1 MLHVPVRKPFF
12 PENSGYLSAIVYA
25 LVVLFIVAGP
35 AGSHALV
42 SKGEDAISFSGVDI
56 EGNPLDISGMIGK
69 QVVVL
74 KFGSIYC
81 SSCVQSIASF
91 SRLQESYPTDE
102 LKVIGINLDIY
113 GTFRVKRFYKGYK
126 DLVKFPIMIDKELK
140 VSQQYGVTTLP
151 SLVIIGKD
159 GKVARVMMGY
169 QESELEQAVQFAE
182 SLLEPTVTVQLAGT
196 DAGKSDNFR
205 ILFPTNFTKTLQDTI
220 NIIGY
225 VEDPDVKVS
234 ISLNGGSRQE
244 MVAERNIFYFRTPV
258 SLGSNYIE
266 VSTTDDS
273 GSRVVKA
280 IVLFREPKMGRGFQN
295 QFPTYNFHI
304 EENESACAEC
314 HEMVPPE
321 TSTQNF
327 MAITQM
333 CLECHKELGEKSF
346 VHGPVTVGG
355 CAPCHDFGSMPARYD
370 LFSTGADLC
379 YECHEEKEKE
389 YARSYIHGPLAAGL
403 CSICHNPHGSNE
415 KYNLRLPQGQ
425 MCTTCHQ
432 QVRENTSLISQHK
445 PFGDG
450 TCAQCH
456 NPHASNN
463 PQFFLNYVG
472 DDLCF
477 NCHTDEE
484 MVDHR
489 HPVDAVPIY
498 SYPGI
503 KLNELGE
510 LICVSCHSPH
520 ASDSEYMLPGK
531 GCEVCHSY

>member
-1 MLHVPVRKPFF
+1 MLHDPVRKPFS
-12 PENSGYLSAIVYA
+12 PEKSGYLSAIVCA
-25 LVVLFIVAGP
+25 FVVLFIVAGP
-35 AGSHALV
+35 GSAHARI
-42 SKGEDAISFSGVDI
+42 SKGDDAIPLSGVDL
-56 EGNPLDISGMIGK
+56 EGNPLDISDLIGK

-140 VSQQYGVTTLP
+140 ASQQYGITTLP

-169 QESELEQAVQFAE
+169 QEADLEQAIQFAK
-182 SLLEPTVTVQLAGT
+182 SLLEPTITVQLAGT
-196 DAGKSDNFR
+196 DAGKSDKFK
-205 ILFPTNFTKTLQDTI
+205 ILFPTNFTKTLQETI

-225 VEDPDVKVS
+225 VEDPGVEVS
-234 ISLNGGSRQE
+234 MSLNGGSRQG
-244 MVAERNIFYFRTPV
+244 MVAERNLFYFRTPV

-266 VSTTDDS
+266 VSTAGNGS
-273 GSRVVKA
+273 GKMVKA

-295 QFPTYNFHI
+295 QFPTYNLHL
-304 EENESACAEC
+304 EENESACTEC

-321 TSTQNF
+321 TSSENF

-333 CLECHKELGEKSF
+333 CLECHTELGEKSF

-355 CAPCHDFGSMPARYD
+355 CAPCHDFGSMPARYK
-370 LFSTGADLC
+370 LFSVGADLC
-379 YECHEEKEKE
+379 YGCHEEKEKE
-389 YARSYIHGPLAAGL
+389 YARSYIHGPLAAGI
-403 CSICHNPHGSNE
+403 CSICHSPHGSNE

-425 MCTTCHQ
+425 LCTACHQ
-432 QVRENTSLISQHK
+432 KIKEETSQFFHHK
-445 PFGDG
+445 PFGEG
-450 TCAQCH
+450 KCAGCH
-456 NPHASNN
+456 NPHSSDN
-463 PQFFLNYVG
+463 PKFFLNYLG
-472 DDLCF
+472 DDLCY
-477 NCHTDEE
+477 NCHNDEE
-484 MVDHR
+484 MADHK
-489 HPVDAVPIY
+489 HPVDSVPIY
-498 SYPGI
+498 SFPGM

-510 LICVSCHSPH
+510 LMCISCHNPH
-520 ASDSEYMLPGK
+520 ASDSEYMLPEK
-531 GCEVCHSY
+531 SCDACHSY